1 MSRLRLVAS
10 SFGFHSLCLHSVAY
24 IYHKTRNTMM
34 DMMSK
39 YDNKMLN
46 ELYSDLD
53 ELYQEASDIRRFHR
67 TEDGRDKDAALQE
80 IEEEIIYIKM
90 RIEEIAIIQSDYT
103 DDEL

>member
-10 SFGFHSLCLHSVAY
+10 SFGFHSLCLLSVAY

-53 ELYQEASDIRRFHR
+53 KLYQEASDIRRFHK
-67 TEDGRDKDAALQE
+67 TEDGMDKDAALQE

>member
-1 MSRLRLVAS
+1 
-10 SFGFHSLCLHSVAY
+10 
-24 IYHKTRNTMM
+24 MM

-53 ELYQEASDIRRFHR
+53 ELYQEASDIRRFHK
-67 TEDGRDKDAALQE
+67 TEDGRDKDVALQE
-80 IEEEIIYIKM
+80 IEEDIIYIKM

>member
-80 IEEEIIYIKM
+80 IEEDIIYIKM

>member
-10 SFGFHSLCLHSVAY
+10 SFGFHSLCLLSVAY

-53 ELYQEASDIRRFHR
+53 ELYQEASDIRRFHK

>member
-53 ELYQEASDIRRFHR
+53 ELHQEASDIRRFHR

>member
-53 ELYQEASDIRRFHR
+53 DLYQEASDIRRFHR

>member
-1 MSRLRLVAS
+1 
-10 SFGFHSLCLHSVAY
+10 
-24 IYHKTRNTMM
+24 M
-34 DMMSK
+34 DMTSK

-53 ELYQEASDIRRFHR
+53 KLYQEAADIRRYHK
-67 TEDGRDKDAALQE
+67 TEDGRDRYLALQE

-90 RIEEIAIIQSDYT
+90 RIEEIQIIQSDYT

>member
-1 MSRLRLVAS
+1 
-10 SFGFHSLCLHSVAY
+10 
-24 IYHKTRNTMM
+24 MM

-53 ELYQEASDIRRFHR
+53 ELYQEASDIRRFHK
-67 TEDGRDKDAALQE
+67 TEDGRDNDAALQE

>member
-53 ELYQEASDIRRFHR
+53 ELYQEASDIRRFHK
-67 TEDGRDKDAALQE
+67 TEDGRDKDTALQE

-103 DDEL
+103 DEL

>member
-1 MSRLRLVAS
+1 
-10 SFGFHSLCLHSVAY
+10 
-24 IYHKTRNTMM
+24 MM

-53 ELYQEASDIRRFHR
+53 EMYQEASDIRGFHK

>member
-10 SFGFHSLCLHSVAY
+10 SFGFHSLCLPSVAY

-53 ELYQEASDIRRFHR
+53 ELYQEASDIRRFHK

>member
-53 ELYQEASDIRRFHR
+53 ELYQEASDIRRFHK
-67 TEDGRDKDAALQE
+67 TEDGRDKDTALQE
-80 IEEEIIYIKM
+80 IEEELIYIKM

>member
-10 SFGFHSLCLHSVAY
+10 SFGFHSLFLHSVAY

-67 TEDGRDKDAALQE
+67 TEDGRDKDSALQE

>member
-53 ELYQEASDIRRFHR
+53 ELYQEVSDIRRFHK